1 MVRILC
7 VMDNVV
13 SGNKGL
19 KAQHGLSFYLEAGGK
34 KLLFDFGQGRDTWEN
49 GRRLGVPFSSL
60 DYAVFSHS
68 HYDHCAGFLWAEEY
82 GMKGCAVLG
91 NEEAFFQKKYALSEI
106 AWSGAERKGGYGDQ
120 EGKRQSGERKGREE
134 KESQGEK
141 EPAWVIDLGCGFTK
155 EYLWEKTGQQWI
167 SEDVL
172 PLGEGLWAVG
182 GFARTHP
189 WERIPKRF
197 VKEVQRGVMVS
208 DDFKEEICLAAE
220 TGNGLAVI
228 VGCSHPGLL
237 NMLDTVEQKLKRP
250 IRAVI
255 GGAHLA
261 DADKERLLQTAEG
274 LTRLGVSLAAFNHCT
289 GTEFVQLLGKSGI
302 RSGYFGAGSCL
313 YL

>member
-34 KLLFDFGQGRDTWEN
+34 KLLFDFGQGKETWEN
-49 GRRLGVPFSSL
+49 GRRLGVPFSAL

-68 HYDHCAGFLWAEEY
+68 HYDHSAGFLWAEEY

-91 NEEAFFQKKYALSEI
+91 NEEAFFQKKYSLE
-106 AWSGAERKGGYGDQ
+106 
-120 EGKRQSGERKGREE
+120 EGS
-134 KESQGEK
+134 
-141 EPAWVIDLGCGFTK
+141 PWAIDLGCGFTK

-167 SEDVL
+167 GKDVL

-182 GFARTHP
+182 GFARIHP
-189 WERIPKRF
+189 WETIPKRF
-197 VKEVQRGVMVS
+197 VKEVERGVMVP
-208 DDFKEEICLAAE
+208 DTFEEEICLAAE
-220 TGNGLAVI
+220 TGEGLAVI
-228 VGCSHPGLL
+228 VGCSHPGIL
-237 NMLDTVEQKLKRP
+237 NILDTVERKLERP
-250 IRAVI
+250 IQAVI

-261 DADKERLLQTAEG
+261 DAEEHRLLQTAEG
-274 LTRLGVSLAAFNHCT
+274 LKRLGVKLAAFNHCT
-289 GTEFVQLLGKSGI
+289 GTKFVQLLKEKGI